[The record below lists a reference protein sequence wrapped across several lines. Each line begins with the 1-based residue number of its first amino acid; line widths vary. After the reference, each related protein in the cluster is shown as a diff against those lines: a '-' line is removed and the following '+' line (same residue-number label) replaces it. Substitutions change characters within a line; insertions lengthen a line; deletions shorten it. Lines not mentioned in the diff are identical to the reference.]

1 MTISA
6 ISRSTSA
13 SPISNFQAFRQD
25 FSQLTR
31 ALQSGDLSSAQSAYT
46 TLSSSPLAQGN
57 NPFAQAIQQI
67 GQYLKDG
74 DLADAQKAL
83 AALQQQMQTHGHHH
97 HHGGAQAP
105 RMRQT
110 HPATRMLPIRIMT
123 ATRATTRASS
133 TFRSPS
139 HRARTTRS
147 TSRPEPSAFVSCA
160 GLTRASMMRRRMGR
174 PYSLSTL
181 QFIMDCRVKP
191 GNDGDL
197 GA

>member
-6 ISRSTSA
+6 ISPSTSA

-25 FSQLTR
+25 FSQLTS

-74 DLADAQKAL
+74 DVADAQKAL

-97 HHGGAQAP
+97 HHGGAQGASDASN
-105 RMRQT
+105 T
-110 HPATRMLPIRIMT
+110 
-123 ATRATTRASS
+123 SS
-133 TFRSPS
+133 TGNANP
-139 HRARTTRS
+139 AD
-147 TSRPEPSAFVSCA
+147 P
-160 GLTRASMMRRRMGR
+160 
-174 PYSLSTL
+174 
-181 QFIMDCRVKP
+181 D
-191 GNDGDL
+191 NDGDTSNNETVINIQITASS
-197 GA
+197 GSANKVDIQA